1 MAWQWP
7 AFLANM
13 QHSRFSSSEPVTA
26 MNTSASSTPASDRV
40 VMDEPLP
47 ENAHHIVGLPDMLH
61 TCLVRIDNG
70 HVVTLFTELPRQ
82 RCATLPP
89 PTKTIFIE

>member
-47 ENAHHIVGLPDMLH
+47 RMLI
-61 TCLVRIDNG
+61 TS
-70 HVVTLFTELPRQ
+70 
-82 RCATLPP
+82 
-89 PTKTIFIE
+89 

>member
-1 MAWQWP
+1 MAVRRV
-7 AFLANM
+7 AYAGDGVAVARLLANM

-47 ENAHHIVGLPDMLH
+47 RMLI
-61 TCLVRIDNG
+61 TS
-70 HVVTLFTELPRQ
+70 
-82 RCATLPP
+82 
-89 PTKTIFIE
+89 